1 MRKTIL
7 SAALAIGVCAG
18 ASGQTGASFAIVVDD
33 GSYTRCR
40 TEIELY
46 MNAVREQGLDAF
58 ILEKQ
63 WESPDEIRD
72 TLRYY
77 YANRHLEGAVFIG
90 DIPVPMIRKAQH
102 FASAFKMDEERFPMR
117 DSSIPSDRFYDD
129 FDLEFEYVGRDSV
142 ETEFFYYNLS
152 PESPQYIECDI
163 YSGRIR
169 SSGRFGD
176 IYEELSRYLAK
187 VARLKGE
194 KNTLDKVTSYT
205 GDGSFSNSLI
215 AWKDETITLQE
226 QFPLAGKTG
235 DGTKFYA
242 FAMYPVMK
250 DIMIGEIQRNDL
262 DVVIF
267 HEHGMPDRQ
276 YLTAIPDE
284 SGYRDYM
291 SGGYELGRFYARSAY
306 RNAIMRG
313 KSPQEA
319 GAGLSSRYGID
330 STWYCDAFDPAV
342 EEADSLLDLKTGI
355 VLEDIQK
362 AAPNVRLAIFDAC
375 YNGDFRE
382 DDCIASRYIMAGG
395 NTVVAIGNSAN
406 VLQDKSSSDLMGMLA
421 CGYSVGEWMQQV
433 NILESHILGD
443 PTFRFTPP
451 ASAVRPDLKNTDPGY
466 WLGYVDDRYPCDIQG
481 LALHRLYSLH
491 YEGLPGLLQEIY
503 DTSDYYMLRLQCMHL
518 LAHYRGD
525 AYVSLLEKAF
535 DDPYEF
541 IRRKAAYYA
550 GKTGSADLLEPLA
563 EMYLNEYNA
572 LRVAFNIVS
581 GGSKF
586 RDREFVRVLMDMVAG
601 SDFIFD
607 KEAFAKEAEDRLD
620 AQCRMEEG
628 SRKALEDKD
637 AQMRSLY
644 ISSMRNNP
652 YPHLADACIDA
663 VKDDSETTE
672 LRTQIAEVL
681 GWYVYSYNRED
692 IVRSLQ
698 EYLDSGAEIPDAL
711 RGEIVKTIGRLSDY
725 LR

>member
-1 MRKTIL
+1 
-7 SAALAIGVCAG
+7 
-18 ASGQTGASFAIVVDD
+18 
-33 GSYTRCR
+33 
-40 TEIELY
+40 
-46 MNAVREQGLDAF
+46 
-58 ILEKQ
+58 
-63 WESPDEIRD
+63 
-72 TLRYY
+72 
-77 YANRHLEGAVFIG
+77 
-90 DIPVPMIRKAQH
+90 
-102 FASAFKMDEERFPMR
+102 
-117 DSSIPSDRFYDD
+117 
-129 FDLEFEYVGRDSV
+129 
-142 ETEFFYYNLS
+142 
-152 PESPQYIECDI
+152 
-163 YSGRIR
+163 
-169 SSGRFGD
+169 
-176 IYEELSRYLAK
+176 
-187 VARLKGE
+187 
-194 KNTLDKVTSYT
+194 
-205 GDGSFSNSLI
+205 
-215 AWKDETITLQE
+215 
-226 QFPLAGKTG
+226 
-235 DGTKFYA
+235 
-242 FAMYPVMK
+242 
-250 DIMIGEIQRNDL
+250 
-262 DVVIF
+262 
-267 HEHGMPDRQ
+267 
-276 YLTAIPDE
+276 
-284 SGYRDYM
+284 
-291 SGGYELGRFYARSAY
+291 
-306 RNAIMRG
+306 
-313 KSPQEA
+313 
-319 GAGLSSRYGID
+319 
-330 STWYCDAFDPAV
+330 
-342 EEADSLLDLKTGI
+342 
-355 VLEDIQK
+355 
-362 AAPNVRLAIFDAC
+362 
-375 YNGDFRE
+375 
-382 DDCIASRYIMAGG
+382 MAGG

-586 RDREFVRVLMDMVAG
+586 RDREFVRVLMDMIAG

-698 EYLDSGAEIPDAL
+698 EYLDSGSEIPDAL